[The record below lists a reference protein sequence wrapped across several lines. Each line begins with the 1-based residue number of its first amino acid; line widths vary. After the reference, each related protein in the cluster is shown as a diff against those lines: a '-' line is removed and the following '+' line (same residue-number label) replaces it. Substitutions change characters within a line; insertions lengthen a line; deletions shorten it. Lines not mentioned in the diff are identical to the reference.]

1 MTNMY
6 QLDYTPVTKETFS
19 VWCDEFMGKLR
30 EQEELEKTEQD
41 KRPTGKQ
48 LFLENSSQIDD
59 LILDADDEEEVVD
72 PKLI

>member
-1 MTNMY
+1 MMTNMD

-19 VWCDEFMGKLR
+19 VWCEEFLGKLR

-41 KRPTGKQ
+41 KRKTGRQ

-59 LILDADDEEEVVD
+59 LILEDDEEVAVD
-72 PKLI
+72 TVQ